1 MQRESVAS
9 SIVAWVGYAAATRVL
24 VVGFVRGTVY
34 EFLEVPA
41 TEHLALMSAPSK
53 GRQFNSSIKGRYA
66 HRRVSGRSSWN

>member
-1 MQRESVAS
+1 MQKESVVS

-24 VVGFVRGTVY
+24 VVGFVKGTVY
-34 EFLEVPA
+34 EFLDVPA

-53 GRQFNSSIKGRYA
+53 GRQFNSCIKGRYA